1 MKQQLVPTPIKV
13 MGRVITG
20 RTPSTKNLEYYGDD
34 YFFISPA
41 DLGGKKYVSDSIKKL
56 SDLGIKKANKL
67 PAQTILFTCIGS
79 TIGKIGMSENEC
91 ATNQQINAVVVDKN
105 NFDPNYVYYQLAK
118 HSLRIAELAGRQ
130 AVPIVNKST
139 FESYEIN
146 THPLD
151 DQKKIA
157 QILSTW
163 DEAIEAVEELIE
175 KKKDQKKILSEELFS
190 GSRRLAEG
198 STKIQETKYGDIPAD
213 WDFLPISKVAKI
225 NKKSLGNNTLYKS
238 YKYIDLSSVSEGVI
252 SFPEEEITYEELPS
266 RARRI
271 ILKGDVIFSTVRPNL
286 LGYAIVDF
294 DTSNHLCSTGFAVI
308 TPNVE
313 SDTNF
318 IYQQLYSNLFQ
329 RQVFSKVTGSNYPAI
344 NSTDFNNI
352 KLNWPTDK
360 NERKEIGDLLTSIE
374 LEVQLLYNK
383 RKLLEKQKK
392 ALMQQLLTG
401 KTRIG

>member
-1 MKQQLVPTPIKV
+1 MKQQLVPTPIKA

-20 RTPSTKNLEYYGDD
+20 RTPSTKNPEYYGDD

-151 DQKKIA
+151 EQKKIA

-163 DEAIEAVEELIE
+163 DEYIEAVEELIE
-175 KKKDQKKILSEELFS
+175 LHSQQMKSLRKQLFDSGYKKVKIEKIANLSGGSAFKKKFQGKKEGKYPFIKVSDFEIKGNGKYIKNSNNWIDDPSLVKCKIFRENSVVFAKVGAALLLNR
-190 GSRRLAEG
+190 RRLLTRDTAVDNNLMVATPNNSCLPEYLYHFLCTIDFSKYVQEG
-198 STKIQETKYGDIPAD
+198 AVPSINQKQVGNIFIPLPDIVDQEKIVEI
-213 WDFLPISKVAKI
+213 LE
-225 NKKSLGNNTLYKS
+225 NKQKS
-238 YKYIDLSSVSEGVI
+238 
-252 SFPEEEITYEELPS
+252 
-266 RARRI
+266 I
-271 ILKGDVIFSTVRPNL
+271 ILL
-286 LGYAIVDF
+286 
-294 DTSNHLCSTGFAVI
+294 
-308 TPNVE
+308 
-313 SDTNF
+313 
-318 IYQQLYSNLFQ
+318 
-329 RQVFSKVTGSNYPAI
+329 
-344 NSTDFNNI
+344 
-352 KLNWPTDK
+352 
-360 NERKEIGDLLTSIE
+360 
-374 LEVQLLYNK
+374 K
-383 RKLLEKQKK
+383 RKLSLLKRQKK
-392 ALMQQLLTG
+392 GLMQRLLTG
-401 KTRIG
+401 KVRVN